1 MKPEDLFSKDFFKQ
15 FKTGEEL
22 TSFFHA
28 LRKRAIEEM
37 LEGELDAHLGYD
49 KHQSSE
55 NKNSRNGHTT
65 KTIKS

>member
-22 TSFFHA
+22 TSFFHS

-37 LEGELDAHLGYD
+37 LEGELDAHLGYE
-49 KHQSSE
+49 KHQ
-55 NKNSRNGHTT
+55 
-65 KTIKS
+65 TIRTLVMAILQKQ